1 MNSQKGMATLLVTS
15 MLLVVSLLF
24 SLASYK
30 NVFYQI
36 KRTQNEVLAR
46 QAHWLAEGGLEC
58 GYSVVKKNNDKNA
71 DLSSCLTISDYNLD
85 SLSVV
90 SSGTSSLMVAK
101 AGFKSISKA
110 IAGGGGGS
118 HGVIKSSA
126 DLYFKGD
133 HEYYSDSNVKLS
145 DGTWA
150 CLILRYKTK
159 FYINDDSTSF
169 FTNLGTKTAGSCN
182 ANYVTNTKH
191 APTFKKDIQVESN
204 LDVFKETFQV
214 SRNDWIDVRDGGV
227 FRKFNIIDPNK
238 CASEIAAK
246 IDNEH
251 RYIWAT
257 GNCFLEHAGLAD
269 LSAKSQAVNGVFLL
283 VENGVLSVNG
293 TSSTY
298 KGIIYHFSTNFNPIQ
313 GSVNV
318 WSESTSGMNTYIQ
331 NLTMYKPSG
340 LTLTEDKKKAMRDSL
355 VFFMNGSFVPTGGF
369 ILDTPNKLSYF
380 NMASV
385 LTYDGTLIN
394 DLLSPFSTPKWVE
407 GSWHDF

>member
-1 MNSQKGMATLLVTS
+1 M
-15 MLLVVSLLF
+15 
-24 SLASYK
+24 
-30 NVFYQI
+30 
-36 KRTQNEVLAR
+36 
-46 QAHWLAEGGLEC
+46 
-58 GYSVVKKNNDKNA
+58 
-71 DLSSCLTISDYNLD
+71 
-85 SLSVV
+85 
-90 SSGTSSLMVAK
+90 
-101 AGFKSISKA
+101 
-110 IAGGGGGS
+110 
-118 HGVIKSSA
+118 
-126 DLYFKGD
+126 
-133 HEYYSDSNVKLS
+133 
-145 DGTWA
+145 
-150 CLILRYKTK
+150 
-159 FYINDDSTSF
+159 
-169 FTNLGTKTAGSCN
+169 
-182 ANYVTNTKH
+182 
-191 APTFKKDIQVESN
+191 
-204 LDVFKETFQV
+204 
-214 SRNDWIDVRDGGV
+214 
-227 FRKFNIIDPNK
+227 
-238 CASEIAAK
+238 
-246 IDNEH
+246 
-251 RYIWAT
+251 
-257 GNCFLEHAGLAD
+257 GNRELFLEPAGLAD